1 MCVFGVVRLMSVS
14 SLMQKSV
21 AGQLVEP
28 VGVFALHPYARRRR
42 AREAE
47 IGLDKWSHVSMRKD
61 LPLGRSA

>member
-1 MCVFGVVRLMSVS
+1 
-14 SLMQKSV
+14 MQKSV